1 MLYSYPGCFFQRP
14 DGKLCLV
21 FPDLNNLA
29 IFGDDFN
36 GTLSKGINLLAKYLF
51 NMQLKK
57 EVAPVPSN
65 IDTIKPKLS
74 EEYSRAFI
82 KIVTVEVD
90 EYSKTHFEREV
101 KKSVSLP
108 QWLYDLAVKE
118 SIDISKLTKKALYK
132 ELGIDEMARKKMIEI
147 KQ

>member
-101 KKSVSLP
+101 KKVSL
-108 QWLYDLAVKE
+108 YRN
-118 SIDISKLTKKALYK
+118 
-132 ELGIDEMARKKMIEI
+132 GFMIWR
-147 KQ
+147 